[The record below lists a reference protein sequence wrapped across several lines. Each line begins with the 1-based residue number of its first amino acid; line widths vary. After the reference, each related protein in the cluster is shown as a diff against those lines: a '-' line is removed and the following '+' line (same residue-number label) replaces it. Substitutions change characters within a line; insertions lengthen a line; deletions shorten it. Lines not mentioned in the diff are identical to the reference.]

1 MKYKMINKLRFITVT
16 LAFVSLLVSC
26 ASTPDFDM
34 TQVDES
40 LTPQSVI
47 TEPEL
52 SMGKT
57 VLWGGTIL
65 NTQNLKDAT
74 HVEILAYPL
83 NTYQRPLLDS
93 KPLGRFIIHHKGY
106 LEPAT
111 YAPGRELSVLGEVGE
126 SLSGQVGDS
135 TYTYAVIKDERMHLW
150 SKDGGRNKTSFHFGL
165 GIGIGR

>member
-1 MKYKMINKLRFITVT
+1 MKYMMINKLVS
-16 LAFVSLLVSC
+16 LALVSLLVSC

-40 LTPQSVI
+40 LTPQSVVA
-47 TEPEL
+47 EPEHAL
-52 SMGKT
+52 GKD

-74 HVEILAYPL
+74 HIEVLAYPL

-93 KPLGRFIIHHKGY
+93 KPLGRFIIHHQSY

-111 YAPGRELSVLGEVGE
+111 YAPGRAVSVLGEVSE
-126 SLSGQVGDS
+126 SLSGHVGES
-135 TYTYAVIKDERMHLW
+135 SYTYAVIKGERLHLW
-150 SKDGGRNKTSFHFGL
+150 SKDGGRNQTNFHFGL
-165 GIGIGR
+165 GVGIRR